1 LVLSYRKD
9 IVLPHC
15 IIEYSQEL
23 TQDADMTAI
32 MKAVF
37 EGTVLS
43 TLFSPADIKV
53 RAMPYQEF
61 YTENIDAT
69 TEGQQRFI
77 HVCCKILSGRNLE
90 QRKNLSEHILNQLT
104 LLKLKWITI
113 SVEIVE
119 MELESYYKQVS
130 K

>member
-1 LVLSYRKD
+1 M
-9 IVLPHC
+9 PHC

-23 TQDADMTAI
+23 TQDLDMTTI

-37 EGTVLS
+37 AGSVLS
-43 TLFSPADIKV
+43 SLFSPADIKV
-53 RAMPYQEF
+53 RAMPYNDF
-61 YTENIDAT
+61 YTENIDKT
-69 TEGQQRFI
+69 NKSQQRFI

-90 QRKNLSEHILNQLT
+90 QRQNLSENILNQLT
-104 LLKLKWITI
+104 LLELKWISI

-119 MELESYYKQVS
+119 MELESYNKQVS

>member
-1 LVLSYRKD
+1 M
-9 IVLPHC
+9 PHC

-23 TQDADMTAI
+23 IQDVDMITV

-37 EGTVLS
+37 EGSVLS

-53 RAMPYQEF
+53 RAMPYHDF
-61 YTENIDAT
+61 YTENT
-69 TEGQQRFI
+69 GETNKNQQRFI
-77 HVCCKILSGRNLE
+77 HVCCKILSGRNVE
-90 QRKNLSEHILNQLT
+90 QRQNLSENILNQLT
-104 LLKLKWITI
+104 LLELKWISI

-119 MELESYYKQVS
+119 MELESYNKQVS

>member
-1 LVLSYRKD
+1 M
-9 IVLPHC
+9 PHC

-23 TQDADMTAI
+23 TQDVDVTTI

-37 EGTVLS
+37 DGSALS

-53 RAMPYQEF
+53 RAMPYDDF
-61 YTENIDAT
+61 YTDNKDESNKS
-69 TEGQQRFI
+69 QQRFI

-90 QRKNLSEHILNQLT
+90 QRQNLSENILNQLT
-104 LLKLKWITI
+104 QLNLKWVSI

-119 MELESYYKQVS
+119 MKLKSYYKQVS